1 MHQLKQSMMKRC
13 FSLAREALGH
23 TNPNPLVGCV
33 ITSGHDIVA
42 EGFHTLAG
50 KEHAEVK
57 AIQALAKNHENLI
70 LYVNLEP
77 CCHHGKT
84 PPCTEAIIK
93 SGIKHV
99 VIGMQDPNPLVSG
112 QGIERLKEAGITV
125 EVGILEQQAM
135 ALNPIF
141 NHHIQHNSP
150 HICAKWAMS
159 MDGKSITSKQDSR
172 IISSSESF
180 TVTQN
185 LRQYYDAIVVGSQTV
200 IDDNPSLNVRAPSI
214 KYPKHPLRVILDAR
228 GRINTQANVFQHQ
241 TGGSC
246 ILITSKQLSQLKK
259 NLLRNKGVD
268 IWEMADDQGHIHL
281 DQVIDQLYREKRC
294 YGILFEPGPT
304 LRNSLIQDNL
314 VHQYHAYV
322 APILIGSRK
331 KRTHISPFQTQACGN
346 NVYIQSEALCFKD

>member
-1 MHQLKQSMMKRC
+1 MHQFKQSIMKRC
-13 FSLAREALGH
+13 FSLARQALGH
-23 TNPNPLVGCV
+23 TNPNPLVGCI

-57 AIQALAKNHENLI
+57 AIQALAKNHENLT

-125 EVGILEQQAM
+125 EVGVLEQQAM

-141 NHHIQHNSP
+141 NHHIQHQSP
-150 HICAKWAMS
+150 HVAAKWAMS

-172 IISSSESF
+172 IISSPESF
-180 TVTQN
+180 TVTQH

-200 IDDNPSLNVRAPSI
+200 IDDNPSLNVRHPSI
-214 KYPKHPLRVILDAR
+214 KKPRHPI
-228 GRINTQANVFQHQ
+228 
-241 TGGSC
+241 
-246 ILITSKQLSQLKK
+246 
-259 NLLRNKGVD
+259 
-268 IWEMADDQGHIHL
+268 
-281 DQVIDQLYREKRC
+281 
-294 YGILFEPGPT
+294 
-304 LRNSLIQDNL
+304 
-314 VHQYHAYV
+314 
-322 APILIGSRK
+322 
-331 KRTHISPFQTQACGN
+331 
-346 NVYIQSEALCFKD
+346 